1 MRDSYLTRLQKIPL
15 EVSHSFF
22 YSSLSHS
29 LPPPPLTP
37 TPLLSSPALSP
48 HPAAAGNDDGEGFLL
63 PPLLLSLLLHPDVG
77 GGFGQQ
83 GREEEGRDGVDSTAA
98 TLPPCNG
105 GGLTLGR
112 HWNGRF
118 GSGSS
123 SSNRSGQTRLPLA
136 GFDQRRRRRGG
147 RRFLGLCFRDF

>member
-22 YSSLSHS
+22 YSSLCHF
-29 LPPPPLTP
+29 LPPPSPPLH
-37 TPLLSSPALSP
+37 SSPLPLSLP
-48 HPAAAGNDDGEGFLL
+48 IRRRRATTMVRASSS

-83 GREEEGRDGVDSTAA
+83 GREEEGHDGVDSTAA

-105 GGLTLGR
+105 GGSTLGR

-136 GFDQRRRRRGG
+136 GFDQRQRRRGG
-147 RRFLGLCFRDF
+147 WRFLGLCFRDF

>member
-22 YSSLSHS
+22 YSSLSHF
-29 LPPPPLTP
+29 LPPHPHS
-37 TPLLSSPALSP
+37 TPLLSRSLSP
-48 HPAAAGNDDGEGFLL
+48 SGGGGQRRWWGLPPP

-83 GREEEGRDGVDSTAA
+83 GREEEGHDGVDSTAA

-105 GGLTLGR
+105 GGSTLGR

-123 SSNRSGQTRLPLA
+123 SSNGSGQTRLPLA

-147 RRFLGLCFRDF
+147 WRFLGLCFRDF